1 MRITRSLYIVGTFRY
16 IDIDGTPYRVI
27 WRYKRPVLLRTDCI
41 KTIYEYREGDE
52 VTITSSND
60 WGFLT
65 LKSIAPCKHNVDPHR
80 VPEAP

>member
-1 MRITRSLYIVGTFRY
+1 MRITRSLYVVGTFRY
-16 IDIDGTPYRVI
+16 IDIDRTQYRVL
-27 WRYKRPVLLRTDCI
+27 WRYKRPVIHTHGI

-65 LKSIAPCKHNVDPHR
+65 LKSIAPCTHNADPHR
-80 VPEAP
+80 IPEAP